1 MFYDL
6 TILDS
11 VRLNFSE
18 AGLNIMNI
26 TLAFIM
32 FGIALDLK
40 FDQFKKVLTNPRSL
54 FVGVASQFLLLPSL
68 TFLLVLLIQPSPAIA
83 FGMILV
89 AACPGGN
96 ISNFM
101 SYNAKA
107 NTALSITLT
116 AIATIAALVMT
127 PLNFRIWGNLY
138 IQSSP
143 FLVPLE
149 IDTWQMFKTIF
160 ILLGIPL
167 ILGILF
173 SRYFPKIT
181 RRIIKPFK
189 IFSFVAFLGFVVAA
203 FSSNFDHFLNYIP
216 PIFLIVLAHNTL
228 ALLTGFTVASVF
240 KRPRP
245 DRRAITIET
254 GIQNSGLGL
263 ILIFNPKIFPPELE
277 LGGMAFIAAWWGIW
291 HIISGLIISSVWGRK
306 KLNDKAIREAA

>member
-1 MFYDL
+1 MFENL
-6 TILDS
+6 SILDS

-18 AGLNIMNI
+18 SGLDFLNI
-26 TLAFIM
+26 TLAVIM

-40 FDQFKKVLTNPRSL
+40 FDQFKKVFLNPKSL
-54 FVGVASQFLLLPSL
+54 ILGVISQFLVLPAL
-68 TFLLVLLIQPSPAIA
+68 TFVLVLIIKPSPAVA

-107 NTALSITLT
+107 NTALSVTLT
-116 AIATIAALVMT
+116 AIATSVALFMT
-127 PLNFRIWGNLY
+127 PLNFNLWGNLY
-138 IQSSP
+138 IKSSP
-143 FLVPLE
+143 LNVPLE
-149 IDTWQMFKTIF
+149 IDAWQMFETIF

-167 ILGILF
+167 ILGLLF
-173 SRYFPKIT
+173 SRFFPKIT
-181 RRIIKPFK
+181 SKIIKPFR

-216 PIFLIVLAHNTL
+216 PIFIIVLIHNL
-228 ALLTGFTVASVF
+228 VALLSGYSIGSIF
-240 KRPRP
+240 KRPAADIRTL
-245 DRRAITIET
+245 TIET

-291 HIISGLIISSVWGRK
+291 HILSGLVISTIWGRK
-306 KLNDKAIREAA
+306 KLPDTAKV

>member
-11 VRLNFSE
+11 VRLNFSP

-40 FDQFKKVLTNPRSL
+40 FDQFKNVLKNPKSL
-54 FVGVASQFLLLPSL
+54 FVGIGSQFILLPAL
-68 TFLLVLLIQPSPAIA
+68 TFLLVWLIQPSPAVA

-89 AACPGGN
+89 SACPGGN

-101 SYNAKA
+101 SHNAKA
-107 NTALSITLT
+107 NTALSISLT
-116 AIATIAALVMT
+116 AIATTAALFMT
-127 PLNFRIWGNLY
+127 PLNFKIWGSLY

-143 FLVPLE
+143 LLVPLD

-160 ILLGIPL
+160 LLLGIPL

-173 SRYFPKIT
+173 SKYYPNITSKIV
-181 RRIIKPFK
+181 KPFR
-189 IFSFVAFLGFVVAA
+189 IFSFVAFLGFVAAA

-216 PIFLIVLAHNTL
+216 PIFLIVLLHNTL
-228 ALLTGFTVASVF
+228 ALLTGFSVASIF
-240 KRPRP
+240 KRPRA
-245 DRRAITIET
+245 DRRTITIET

-291 HIISGLIISSVWGRK
+291 HILSGLVISTIWARK
-306 KLNDKAIREAA
+306 KLPEAELNNN

>member
-11 VRLNFSE
+11 VRLNFTP

-40 FDQFKKVLTNPRSL
+40 FDQFKKVIQNPKSL
-54 FVGVASQFLLLPSL
+54 LVGVGSQFLLLPGL
-68 TFLLVLLIQPSPAIA
+68 TFLLVLLIKPSPAVA

-101 SYNAKA
+101 SHNAKA

-116 AIATIAALVMT
+116 AIATIGALFLT
-127 PLNFRIWGNLY
+127 PLNFKIWGNLY

-143 FLVPLE
+143 LLVPLD
-149 IDTWQMFKTIF
+149 INIWQMFKTIF

-167 ILGILF
+167 IIGIIF
-173 SRYFPKIT
+173 SKYLPKIT
-181 RRIIKPFK
+181 AKIVKPFR
-189 IFSFVAFLGFVVAA
+189 IFSFIAFLGFVAAA

-216 PIFLIVLAHNTL
+216 PIFLIVLLHNTV
-228 ALLTGFTVASVF
+228 ALLTGFSVATIF
-240 KRPRP
+240 KRPRA

-291 HIISGLIISSVWGRK
+291 HILSGLVISTLWARRK
-306 KLNDKAIREAA
+306 IPAGE

>member
-18 AGLNIMNI
+18 TGLNIMNI

-40 FDQFKKVLTNPRSL
+40 FDQFKQVLLHPKSL
-54 FVGVASQFLLLPSL
+54 LVGVTSQFVLLPVL
-68 TFLLVLLIQPSPAIA
+68 TFLLILIIKPSPAVA

-101 SYNAKA
+101 SHNAKA

-116 AIATIAALVMT
+116 ALATIAALFMT

-138 IQSSP
+138 IKSSP

-167 ILGILF
+167 LLGILF

-181 RRIIKPFK
+181 AKIIKPFK

-216 PIFLIVLAHNTL
+216 PIFLIVLLHNGI
-228 ALLTGFTVASVF
+228 ALLTGYSAASLF
-240 KRPRP
+240 RRPP
-245 DRRAITIET
+245 EDRRAITIET

-291 HIISGLIISSVWGRK
+291 HIISGLIISTIWARK
-306 KLNDKAIREAA
+306 KVVTAEA

>member
-32 FGIALDLK
+32 FGIALDLQ
-40 FDQFKKVLTNPRSL
+40 FDQFKKVLEHPKSL
-54 FVGVASQFLLLPSL
+54 FVGIGSQFILLPSL
-68 TFLLVLLIQPSPAIA
+68 TFLLVLLIKPSPAVA

-101 SYNAKA
+101 SHNAKA
-107 NTALSITLT
+107 NTALSISLT
-116 AIATIAALVMT
+116 AIATLAALFLT
-127 PLNFRIWGNLY
+127 PLNFRLWGNLY
-138 IQSSP
+138 IHSSP

-149 IDTWQMFKTIF
+149 IDTWQMFKTIL

-167 ILGILF
+167 VLGILF
-173 SRYFPKIT
+173 ARFFPKLTSKIV
-181 RRIIKPFK
+181 KPFR

-216 PIFLIVLAHNTL
+216 PIFLIVLIHNGL
-228 ALLTGFTVASVF
+228 ALLTGYSISSIF
-240 KRPRP
+240 KIPKV
-245 DRRAITIET
+245 DRRAVTIET

-291 HIISGLIISSVWGRK
+291 HILSGLVISTIWSRK
-306 KLNDKAIREAA
+306 KIVEPEKI

>member
-6 TILDS
+6 TLLDS
-11 VRLNFSE
+11 VRLNFSTT
-18 AGLNIMNI
+18 GLDIMNI

-40 FDQFKKVLTNPRSL
+40 FDQFRKVFQAPKSL
-54 FVGVASQFLLLPSL
+54 LVGFSSQFLLLPAL
-68 TFLLVLLIQPSPAIA
+68 TFLLVLLIKPSPAVA

-101 SYNAKA
+101 SHNAKA

-116 AIATIAALVMT
+116 AIATIAALIMT
-127 PLNFRIWGNLY
+127 PLNFKIWGNLY
-138 IQSSP
+138 IHSSP
-143 FLVPLE
+143 LLVPLE

-167 ILGILF
+167 ILGLLF
-173 SRYFPKIT
+173 ARYFPKIT
-181 RRIIKPFK
+181 SKIVKPFR

-216 PIFLIVLAHNTL
+216 PIFLIVLLHNTL
-228 ALLTGFTVASVF
+228 ALLTGYSIATLF
-240 KRPRP
+240 KRPRA
-245 DRRAITIET
+245 DVRAITIET

-291 HIISGLIISSVWGRK
+291 HILSGLVISSIMARK
-306 KLNDKAIREAA
+306 KLPVAEVS

>member
-1 MFYDL
+1 MFENL
-6 TILDS
+6 SILDS

-18 AGLNIMNI
+18 SGLQLLNI
-26 TLAFIM
+26 TLAVIM

-40 FDQFKKVLTNPRSL
+40 FDQFKKVFLNPKSL
-54 FVGVASQFLLLPSL
+54 ILGVFSQFLVLPAL
-68 TFLLVLLIQPSPAIA
+68 TFLLVLLIKPSPAVA

-107 NTALSITLT
+107 NTALSVSLT
-116 AIATIAALVMT
+116 AIATSAALFMT
-127 PLNFRIWGNLY
+127 PLNFNIWGKLY
-138 IQSSP
+138 IKSSP
-143 FLVPLE
+143 LNVPLQ
-149 IDTWQMFKTIF
+149 IDAWQMFETIF

-167 ILGILF
+167 VLGLLF
-173 SRYFPKIT
+173 ARFFPKIT
-181 RRIIKPFK
+181 SKIIKPFR

-216 PIFLIVLAHNTL
+216 PVFIIVLIHNLL
-228 ALLTGFTVASVF
+228 ALFTGFSIGKVF
-240 KRPRP
+240 KRPAADIRTL
-245 DRRAITIET
+245 TIET

-291 HIISGLIISSVWGRK
+291 HILSGLIISTIWGRK
-306 KLNDKAIREAA
+306 KLPDTAKA